1 MKLLFLRSFS
11 KHDNE
16 FLLSELSNLYDII
29 IPDDF
34 SNKSLLELVKNVDV
48 CLGLNINKE
57 LIENAQFLKLI
68 QIPGA
73 GVNMI
78 DFNIFKG
85 KKIKVC
91 NSHSNAKY
99 VAEYG
104 VALLFALIKKIHIHD
119 NFLRNGSWFKP
130 KNDDSDLLFLNDT
143 LINKKIGII
152 GFGHIGQNIAKFLQP
167 YEVDFLVLDKKAKST
182 NLNIYNGTFNIENL
196 NNLLKK
202 SDIIFTTIPLTE
214 ETRNLLDIEKF
225 KIMKRDAYLINISR
239 SEVVNKKALFNSLKN
254 NIIRGAA
261 IDVWYNDSVEKNGL
275 KFPSD
280 EFPFH
285 ELNNILLSPYR
296 AGYVM
301 NYSPH
306 LYDVVKNLKL
316 FALTNTVINEIDI
329 NLGY

>member
-1 MKLLFLRSFS
+1 
-11 KHDNE
+11 
-16 FLLSELSNLYDII
+16 
-29 IPDDF
+29 
-34 SNKSLLELVKNVDV
+34 
-48 CLGLNINKE
+48 
-57 LIENAQFLKLI
+57 
-68 QIPGA
+68 
-73 GVNMI
+73 
-78 DFNIFKG
+78 
-85 KKIKVC
+85 
-91 NSHSNAKY
+91 
-99 VAEYG
+99 
-104 VALLFALIKKIHIHD
+104 
-119 NFLRNGSWFKP
+119 
-130 KNDDSDLLFLNDT
+130 
-143 LINKKIGII
+143 
-152 GFGHIGQNIAKFLQP
+152 
-167 YEVDFLVLDKKAKST
+167 
-182 NLNIYNGTFNIENL
+182 
-196 NNLLKK
+196 
-202 SDIIFTTIPLTE
+202 
-214 ETRNLLDIEKF
+214 
-225 KIMKRDAYLINISR
+225 MKRDAYLINISR